1 MSHFKYSLVSTVAC
15 VLIALY
21 WGGLE
26 AVAIVLLLGVLEI
39 SLSFDNAVVNATVL
53 QEMSEQWQQIF
64 LTIGILIAVFGM
76 RLLFPVLIVSLA
88 TGMDFSDVV
97 TMAFQNPDE
106 YAHHLQNSHIQIAMF
121 GGAFLMLVFLNFLID
136 QGKEIHWFRWFERRM
151 ARLGRIDGVAVMLV
165 LATILTTQLVLDGPE
180 RLPAVVSG
188 VAGVILYIVVG
199 SFDVLLSNEENPSLP
214 GHVGV
219 ATRSGIAGFIY
230 LEVLDASFSFDGVIG
245 AFAISKDVVI
255 IMLGLGIGAL
265 FVRSLTIFMVHK
277 GTLQEYVFLEHG
289 AHYAIGCL
297 AIIMFATTKYH
308 IPEVVTGL
316 IGVGFIGLSVLSS
329 IGHRQTEGQA

>member
-1 MSHFKYSLVSTVAC
+1 MVCLA
-15 VLIALY
+15 IASY

-26 AVAIVLLLGVLEI
+26 AVAIVLLLGILEV
-39 SLSFDNAVVNATVL
+39 SLSFDNAVVNAAVL
-53 QEMSEQWQQIF
+53 QEMSERWQQIF
-64 LTIGILIAVFGM
+64 LTIGILVAVFGM
-76 RLLFPVLIVSLA
+76 RLVFPILIVSLA
-88 TGMDFSDVV
+88 TGLDFSSVIN
-97 TMAFQNPDE
+97 MALHNPDE
-106 YAHHLQNSHIQIAMF
+106 YSRHLQNSHIQIALF
-121 GGAFLMLVFLNFLID
+121 GGAFLMLVFLYFLID
-136 QGKEIHWFRWFERRM
+136 QKKETHWFGWLERWL
-151 ARLGRIDGVAVMLV
+151 AHLGKVDGLAIMLV
-165 LATILTTQLVLDGPE
+165 LAMILMTQMVIPESE
-180 RLPAVVSG
+180 RLSAVLSG

-199 SFDVLLSNEENPSLP
+199 SADALLSNEEQTPHAGQL
-214 GHVGV
+214 GV

-265 FVRSLTIFMVHK
+265 FVRSLTVFLVHK

-297 AIIMFATTKYH
+297 AMIMFATTRYH

-316 IGVGFIGLSVLSS
+316 VGVGFIVLSVFSS
-329 IGHRQTEGQA
+329 LRFRQHAEHA